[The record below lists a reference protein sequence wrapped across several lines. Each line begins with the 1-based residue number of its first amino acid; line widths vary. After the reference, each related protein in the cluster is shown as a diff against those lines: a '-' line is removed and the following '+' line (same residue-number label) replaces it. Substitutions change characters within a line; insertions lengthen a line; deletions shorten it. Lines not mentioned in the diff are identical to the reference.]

1 MNIYIDNR
9 QDLIDIDEKLEALI
23 EKVVR
28 ECLLIEDEDIDSE
41 LSISFVDNKEIR
53 ELNRD
58 YRSKDEATDV
68 LSFPIEDDFPMPL
81 PILGDI
87 VISSEKVLEQAEE
100 FDHSEDREISY
111 LIAHSMFHLMGYDH
125 LDEDEKKLMRQR
137 EKQALGNLGID
148 RNYKGE

>member
-9 QDLIDIDEKLEALI
+9 QDLIDIDERLEALI

-100 FDHSEDREISY
+100 FNHSEDREISY